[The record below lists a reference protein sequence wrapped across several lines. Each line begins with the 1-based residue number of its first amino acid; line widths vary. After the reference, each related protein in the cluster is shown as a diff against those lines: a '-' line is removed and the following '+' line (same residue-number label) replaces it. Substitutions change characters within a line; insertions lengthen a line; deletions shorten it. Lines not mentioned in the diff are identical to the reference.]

1 MSRHELGRLTA
12 RAWDL
17 EMSADVGQ
25 QLTVP
30 PETVSSSSLGPE
42 QALQSDTQRAVYL
55 GGFKMICNISWFALF
70 RSGYCETTAI
80 AEKFKRV

>member
-25 QLTVP
+25 QLNSPTRD
-30 PETVSSSSLGPE
+30 G
-42 QALQSDTQRAVYL
+42 QQQSQT
-55 GGFKMICNISWFALF
+55 
-70 RSGYCETTAI
+70 
-80 AEKFKRV
+80 